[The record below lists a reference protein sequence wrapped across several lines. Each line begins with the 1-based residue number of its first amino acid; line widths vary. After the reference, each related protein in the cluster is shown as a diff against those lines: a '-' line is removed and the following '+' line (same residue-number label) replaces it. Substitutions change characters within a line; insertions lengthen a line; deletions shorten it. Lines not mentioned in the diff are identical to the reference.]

1 MKIIERYILDE
12 LKMPVMMGVSIFT
25 FIFLIDIIVAM
36 MENIIV
42 RGISLIDTLR
52 LLSFYLPP
60 ILSQTIPM
68 GIFLGVMV
76 TFSKFTRNSESIAI
90 ASMGMGIKKTLRP
103 ILLLS
108 GVATLFIFFL
118 QESIIPKSFEK
129 LQYLTLKI
137 AAENPVFQMEERV
150 LMDDVDQ
157 FSIYIDKIERKEG
170 IAKGVLF
177 FQRDE
182 ASPFPTVL
190 AGKEAEWKNDAL
202 IISDAEFLKFD
213 KNGSKEIQGEFGEK
227 AIPLSAYTKD
237 MKLKVTD
244 IETTGIVEL
253 IRNYKNQDNRGKLA
267 YRVEINKKLAVPL
280 STILLAV
287 LGFLLSNGHHRSG
300 KGTNFALS
308 ILVIFLYIIILN
320 LGLVMAGRGKI
331 PVIPGVWTPNIILG
345 IVTYT
350 LYRNKAKVM

>member
-1 MKIIERYILDE
+1 MKIIEKYILDE
-12 LKMPVMMGVSIFT
+12 LKMPVLMGISIFT

-42 RGISLIDTLR
+42 RGISLLDTLR

-60 ILSQTIPM
+60 ILAQTIPM

-90 ASMGMGIKKTLRP
+90 ASMGMGIKKTLKP
-103 ILLLS
+103 IVLMS

-118 QESIIPKSFEK
+118 QESIIPQSFQK

-137 AAENPVFQMEERV
+137 ATENPVFQMEERV
-150 LMDDVDQ
+150 LIDDVDD
-157 FSIYIDKIERKEG
+157 FSIYINKIEKRDG
-170 IAKGVLF
+170 IAQGVLF
-177 FQRDE
+177 FQKE
-182 ASPFPTVL
+182 ENSPFPIVL
-190 AGKEAEWKNDAL
+190 VGEEALWENDAL
-202 IISDAEFLKFD
+202 VISDAEFIKFD
-213 KNGSKEIQGEFGEK
+213 KNGKSDLQGEFGK
-227 AIPLSAYTKD
+227 KSIPLSTYTKD

-244 IETTGIVEL
+244 TETTGIGKL
-253 IRNYKNQDNRGKLA
+253 IKNYNRQDIKGKLA
-267 YRVEINKKLAVPL
+267 YEIEINKKLAVPL
-280 STILLAV
+280 STIFFAI

-308 ILVIFLYIIILN
+308 ILVIFLYIVVLN

-331 PVIPGVWTPNIILG
+331 PVIPGVWTPNVILG
-345 IVTYT
+345 IVTYI
-350 LYRNKAKVM
+350 LYRNRAKVM

>member
-12 LKMPVMMGVSIFT
+12 LKMPILMGISIFT

-60 ILSQTIPM
+60 ILAQTIPM

-103 ILLLS
+103 IILLS

-129 LQYLTLKI
+129 LQYLTVKI
-137 AAENPVFQMEERV
+137 ATENPVFQMEERV
-150 LMDDVDQ
+150 LIDDVDQ
-157 FSIYIDKIERKEG
+157 FSIYIDSIDRRDG
-170 IAKGVLF
+170 IARGVLF
-177 FQRDE
+177 FQKE
-182 ASPFPTVL
+182 ENSPFPIVL
-190 AGKEAEWKNDAL
+190 AGEKAEWKNDAL
-202 IISDAEFLKFD
+202 VISDAEFLKFD
-213 KNGSKEIQGEFGEK
+213 TEGKKEVQGQFGEK
-227 AIPLSAYTKD
+227 SIPLSAYTKD
-237 MKLKVTD
+237 IKLKITD

-253 IRNYKNQDNRGKLA
+253 IKTYNKQDDKGKLA
-267 YRVEINKKLAVPL
+267 YRVEMNKKLAVPL
-280 STILLAV
+280 STILLAI

-308 ILVIFLYIIILN
+308 ILVIFLYIVILN
-320 LGLVMAGRGKI
+320 LGLVMAGREKV
-331 PVIPGVWTPNIILG
+331 PVLVGVWTPNVILS
-345 IVTYT
+345 VATYI
-350 LYRNKAKVM
+350 LYRNRAKVM

>member
-12 LKMPVMMGVSIFT
+12 LKMPVLMGVSIFT

-42 RGISLIDTLR
+42 RGISLVDTLR

-103 ILLLS
+103 ILLIS
-108 GVATLFIFFL
+108 VAATLFIFFL

-137 AAENPVFQMEERV
+137 ATENPVFQMEERV

-157 FSIYIDKIERKEG
+157 FSIYIDKIERHEG
-170 IAKGVLF
+170 IAKGVLC
-177 FQRDE
+177 
-182 ASPFPTVL
+182 
-190 AGKEAEWKNDAL
+190 
-202 IISDAEFLKFD
+202 FL
-213 KNGSKEIQGEFGEK
+213 
-227 AIPLSAYTKD
+227 
-237 MKLKVTD
+237 
-244 IETTGIVEL
+244 
-253 IRNYKNQDNRGKLA
+253 
-267 YRVEINKKLAVPL
+267 
-280 STILLAV
+280 
-287 LGFLLSNGHHRSG
+287 
-300 KGTNFALS
+300 
-308 ILVIFLYIIILN
+308 
-320 LGLVMAGRGKI
+320 
-331 PVIPGVWTPNIILG
+331 
-345 IVTYT
+345 
-350 LYRNKAKVM
+350 

>member
-12 LKMPVMMGVSIFT
+12 LKMPSLLGVSIFT

-42 RGISLIDTLR
+42 RGISLVDTLR

-90 ASMGMGIKKTLRP
+90 ASMGMGTKKTLRP
-103 ILLLS
+103 ILLIS
-108 GVATLFIFFL
+108 GIATLFIFFL
-118 QESIIPKSFEK
+118 QESIIPKSFQK

-137 AAENPVFQMEERV
+137 ASENPVFQMEEKI
-150 LMDDVDQ
+150 LMDDIDK
-157 FSIYIDKIERKEG
+157 FSIYIDRIDRKDG

-182 ASPFPTVL
+182 GTNFPTIL
-190 AGKEAEWKNDAL
+190 LGKKAEWKNDAL
-202 IISDAEFLKFD
+202 VINEAEFIKFD
-213 KNGSKEIQGEFGEK
+213 KKGLKEIKGEFGEK

-237 MKLKVTD
+237 IKLKVTD
-244 IETTGIVEL
+244 TETTGIQEL
-253 IRNYKNQDNRGKLA
+253 LKRYSEQD
-267 YRVEINKKLAVPL
+267 E
-280 STILLAV
+280 
-287 LGFLLSNGHHRSG
+287 
-300 KGTNFALS
+300 
-308 ILVIFLYIIILN
+308 
-320 LGLVMAGRGKI
+320 
-331 PVIPGVWTPNIILG
+331 
-345 IVTYT
+345 
-350 LYRNKAKVM
+350 

>member
-1 MKIIERYILDE
+1 MRIIERYILDE
-12 LKMPVMMGVSIFT
+12 LKMPIIMGVSIFT

-103 ILLLS
+103 IILMS
-108 GVATLFIFFL
+108 GMATLFIFFL

-129 LQYLTLKI
+129 LQYLTVKI
-137 AAENPVFQMEERV
+137 ATENPVFQMEERV
-150 LMDDVDQ
+150 LIDDMDQ
-157 FSIYIDKIERKEG
+157 FSIYINDIDRKEG

-177 FQRDE
+177 FQKED
-182 ASPFPTVL
+182 SQFPVVL
-190 AGKEAEWKNDAL
+190 AGKEAQWKNDAL
-202 IISDAEFLKFD
+202 VISEAEFLKFD
-213 KNGSKEIQGEFGEK
+213 KDGKREVMGEFKEK

-237 MKLKVTD
+237 IKLKVTD
-244 IETTGIVEL
+244 IETTGIIEL
-253 IRNYKNQDNRGKLA
+253 MKNYSKQESREKLA
-267 YRVEINKKLAVPL
+267 YEIEINKKLAVPL
-280 STILLAV
+280 STMLLAI
-287 LGFLLSNGHHRSG
+287 LGFLLANGHHRSG

-308 ILVIFLYIIILN
+308 ILVIFLYIVILN

-331 PVIPGVWTPNIILG
+331 PVILGVWTPNVILATA
-345 IVTYT
+345 TYI
-350 LYRNKAKVM
+350 LYRNRAKVM

>member
-12 LKMPVMMGVSIFT
+12 LKMPSLLGVSIFT

-42 RGISLIDTLR
+42 RGISLVDTLR

-90 ASMGMGIKKTLRP
+90 ASMGMGTKKTLRP
-103 ILLLS
+103 ILLIS
-108 GVATLFIFFL
+108 GIATLFIFFL
-118 QESIIPKSFEK
+118 QESIIPKSFQK

-137 AAENPVFQMEERV
+137 ASENPVFQMEEKV
-150 LMDDVDQ
+150 LMDDIDK
-157 FSIYIDKIERKEG
+157 FSIYIDRIDRKDG

-182 ASPFPTVL
+182 GTNFPTIL
-190 AGKEAEWKNDAL
+190 IGKKAEWKNDAL
-202 IISDAEFLKFD
+202 VINEAEFIKFD
-213 KNGSKEIQGEFGEK
+213 KKGLKEIKGEFGEK

-237 MKLKVTD
+237 IKLKVTD
-244 IETTGIVEL
+244 TETTGILEL
-253 IRNYKNQDNRGKLA
+253 LKRYPEQDEKGKLA
-267 YRVEINKKLAVPL
+267 YRVEINKKLAVPF

-287 LGFLLSNGHHRSG
+287 LGFLLANGHHRSG

-308 ILVIFLYIIILN
+308 ILIIFLYIVILN
-320 LGLVMAGRGKI
+320 LGLVMAGRGRL
-331 PVIPGVWTPNIILG
+331 PVIPAVWAPNVILG
-345 IVTYT
+345 IATYI
-350 LYRNKAKVM
+350 LYKNRAKVM

>member
-12 LKMPVMMGVSIFT
+12 LKMPVLMGVSIFT

-42 RGISLIDTLR
+42 RGISLVDTLR

-103 ILLLS
+103 ILLIS
-108 GVATLFIFFL
+108 VAATLFIFFL

-137 AAENPVFQMEERV
+137 ATENPVFQMEERV

-177 FQRDE
+177 FQKDE

-190 AGKEAEWKNDAL
+190 AGSEAEWKNDAL
-202 IISDAEFLKFD
+202 IISEAEFLKFN
-213 KNGSKEIQGEFGEK
+213 KTGGKEIQGEFGEK

-244 IETTGIVEL
+244 IETTGI
-253 IRNYKNQDNRGKLA
+253 
-267 YRVEINKKLAVPL
+267 
-280 STILLAV
+280 
-287 LGFLLSNGHHRSG
+287 
-300 KGTNFALS
+300 
-308 ILVIFLYIIILN
+308 
-320 LGLVMAGRGKI
+320 M
-331 PVIPGVWTPNIILG
+331 
-345 IVTYT
+345 
-350 LYRNKAKVM
+350 